1 VAATSGIVIL
11 MLDEKL
17 DPPVAKNMIKVYQ
30 LQSEVLLVMSTVIN
44 GLHLLQPRRV
54 MLIL

>member
-1 VAATSGIVIL
+1 MAATSGIVIL

-44 GLHLLQPRRV
+44 GLHLLN
-54 MLIL
+54 LAG